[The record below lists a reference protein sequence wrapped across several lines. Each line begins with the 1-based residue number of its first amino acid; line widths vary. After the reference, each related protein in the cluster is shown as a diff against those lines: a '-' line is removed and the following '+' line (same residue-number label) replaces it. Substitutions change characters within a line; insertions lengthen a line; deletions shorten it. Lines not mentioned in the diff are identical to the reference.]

1 MEHTPLIGRSFISQR
16 NATPN
21 VSLRYRPAELG
32 KCPVLVNER
41 WLQMAKAVSYS
52 PLQHLEAAPS
62 AWMQLEAQRRILRA
76 LHCSSCATRRQCSE
90 RVQTPIVSRRRLS
103 PRRNCHRTDIRRPLI
118 GNFCIAGAASASRL
132 QSISSAP
139 TPAQRP
145 QPANSEGSVLD
156 HIVLQT
162 IGGTCKRAGWAR
174 QDLALRVSRLLALC
188 RMSSRC
194 SKHGSGRD
202 GRRALRA
209 VVCRWTSECLWSVVC
224 DQPVGGV
231 Q

>member
-1 MEHTPLIGRSFISQR
+1 MEHTPLIGRSLISQR

-21 VSLRYRPAELG
+21 VSLRYRPVELG

-41 WLQMAKAVSYS
+41 CLHMAKAVSYA
-52 PLQHLEAAPS
+52 PLLHLEATHRPG
-62 AWMQLEAQRRILRA
+62 
-76 LHCSSCATRRQCSE
+76 CSWKRNGEFSEPFIGSLCATRRQWSE

-103 PRRNCHRTDIRRPLI
+103 PRRDCHRTGIRRPLI
-118 GNFCIAGAASASRL
+118 GNFCIAGAASTSRL
-132 QSISSAP
+132 RSISFAP

-188 RMSSRC
+188 RMSSKVQQTR
-194 SKHGSGRD
+194 
-202 GRRALRA
+202 L
-209 VVCRWTSECLWSVVC
+209 WT
-224 DQPVGGV
+224 G
-231 Q
+231 